1 MGDFCVIYSM
11 KRLWIIFSLL
21 FFFSCEKEDPVC
33 ITSDCQG
40 HFFLDYEQD
49 SNGYYHVP
57 LDWTGQYLPRFNI
70 YIEGSKTS
78 YKCQAAGNSIIYAYF
93 DTDTYWALDENFA
106 ITIPL
111 YNPWIGPYTDPN
123 GNRPISTRD
132 TTIVLSQFK
141 GTLVPVVQQNAR
153 IMLKEYF
160 PGSNYRSSDEF
171 KPTDPEEYYWS
182 KRIVGPIH
190 PGLKSDTASI
200 YMQMIW
206 DCGSDTETKNYGPV
220 KIIFE

>member
-1 MGDFCVIYSM
+1 LNIT
-11 KRLWIIFSLL
+11 KRLLL
-21 FFFSCEKEDPVC
+21 ILTLLFFSCEKEEAVC
-33 ITSDCQG
+33 STGDCKGQM
-40 HFFLDYEQD
+40 FLDYEQD

-70 YIEGSKTS
+70 YVEGTKTN
-78 YKCQAAGNSIIYAYF
+78 YRCQAAGNSIIYAYF

-111 YNPWIGPYTDPN
+111 YNPWLGPYTDPN
-123 GNRPISTRD
+123 GNKLISLRD

-141 GTLVPVVQQNAR
+141 GTLIPIVQTNVR

-160 PGSNYRSSDEF
+160 SGSISRPADEF

-182 KRIVGPIH
+182 KRIAGPIH
-190 PGLKSDTASI
+190 PDLKSDTVSV

-206 DCGSDTETKNYGPV
+206 DCGSDTETKNYGPI

>member
-1 MGDFCVIYSM
+1 M
-11 KRLWIIFSLL
+11 
-21 FFFSCEKEDPVC
+21 
-33 ITSDCQG
+33 
-40 HFFLDYEQD
+40 FLDYEQD